1 MKAILEFDLPE
12 DQDDYHIHF
21 QSNNMYIS
29 LHDMQQFLRQK
40 TKYANDDVSDEAL
53 KAYEECREYFN
64 GVLIDN
70 DVSLDI

>member
-1 MKAILEFDLPE
+1 MKAKLEFNLPE
-12 DQDDYHIHF
+12 DQADYHIHF

-40 TKYANDDVSDEAL
+40 TKYANDDVSDEVL
-53 KAYEECREYFN
+53 KAYEECREYLN
-64 GVLIDN
+64 QVLVDN

>member
-12 DQDDYHIHF
+12 DQDGYHIHF

-40 TKYANDDVSDEAL
+40 TKYANDDVSDEVL
-53 KAYEECREYFN
+53 KAYEECREYLN
-64 GVLIDN
+64 QVLVDN